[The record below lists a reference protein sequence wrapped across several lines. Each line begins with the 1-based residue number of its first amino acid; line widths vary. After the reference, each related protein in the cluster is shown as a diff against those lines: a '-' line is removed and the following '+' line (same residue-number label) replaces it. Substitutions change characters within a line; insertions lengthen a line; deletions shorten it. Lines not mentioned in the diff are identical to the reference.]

1 MGYST
6 DYEEKYAIVIGINKY
21 KNINCLDYAC
31 NDAKEF
37 AEILQKNFKYK
48 NENIDLIL
56 DEDATKY
63 NIMNA
68 YYKFNRK
75 ANYNDSLIVYYAG
88 HGHTETAKNGDVGYL
103 IPYDADIDNVY
114 SFIRWDEFTR
124 NAESIKAKHILF
136 IMDACYSGLA
146 LCRNILPG
154 TKRFLR
160 DMIKRY
166 SRQVLT
172 AGKGDETVSD
182 ANGPLPN
189 HSIFTGHLLE
199 GLKGKAKMESGIIS
213 ANSLMAY
220 VYQKVSNDTFSQ
232 QTPHYGY
239 INGDGDFIFNVDDLK
254 KDDDLFVTIP
264 TTIDDNQFV
273 SRNDNINR
281 IKELIVDEKNKIKV
295 YDLINEEL
303 RKLLNYYNTI
313 NFPLTEWNEDI
324 FKKQVKDYEKS
335 IQTLQDY
342 LIIVCYWGK
351 EIYINI
357 LKKVFTMLS
366 NNIEHIGGNSVMV
379 SLRWYPIWILYYSC
393 IIACYE
399 ADNRPVLKEI
409 LNFIGKNISRT
420 NIDNILVNAEFEIED
435 VKGKFKLI
443 NDKDNYKYPF
453 NEYLYKFLQPKLDD
467 LLFLGETY
475 SEKFSIVEMIIS
487 LKIAGMLYDSEH
499 HNYLWGPPGRYL
511 YKYSLDINKIDKY
524 INQGEF
530 DNIGIFD
537 DIKISK
543 EEMIEKFKEM
553 ILKFGW

>member
-1 MGYST
+1 MEYST
-6 DYEEKYAIVIGINKY
+6 NYEEKYAIVIGINKY

-37 AEILQKNFKYK
+37 AETLQKNFKYK
-48 NENIDLIL
+48 KENIYLIL
-56 DEDATKY
+56 DEEATKDR
-63 NIMNA
+63 IMNI

-146 LCRNILPG
+146 LCRSVLPG
-154 TKRFLR
+154 TKRFIK
-160 DMIKRY
+160 DMVKRY

-172 AGKGDETVSD
+172 AGKGNETVSD
-182 ANGPLPN
+182 ANSPLPK

-199 GLKGKAKMESGIIS
+199 GLNGKAKMESGIIS

-239 INGDGDFIFNVDDLK
+239 VSGDGDFIFNIDELKEDDL
-254 KDDDLFVTIP
+254 LATIP
-264 TTIDDNQFV
+264 TTINDNLIV
-273 SRNDNINR
+273 HRNDNINK
-281 IKELIVDEKNKIKV
+281 IKELIVEERNKIKI

-303 RKLLNYYNTI
+303 RKLLNYYNAI
-313 NFPLTEWNEDI
+313 NFPLANVNEDI
-324 FKKQVKDYEKS
+324 FKEQVKNYENS
-335 IQTLQDY
+335 IQTLQEY
-342 LIIVCYWGK
+342 LIITCYWGK
-351 EIYINI
+351 DLYINI
-357 LKKVFTMLS
+357 IKKVFTMLS
-366 NNIEHIGGNSVMV
+366 NNITSIGGNTVIV

-399 ADNRPVLKEI
+399 AENRTALKEI
-409 LNFIGKNISRT
+409 LNFVGENVSRT
-420 NIDNILVNAEFEIED
+420 DINNILVNAEFEIED
-435 VKGKFKLI
+435 AKSYFKLI

-467 LLFLGETY
+467 LLFLGDTY
-475 SEKFSIVEMIIS
+475 SEKFSIAEMIIS
-487 LKIAGMLYDSEH
+487 LKIGSILYDPEH
-499 HNYLWGPPGRYL
+499 HNYFWGPPGRYS
-511 YKYSLDINKIDKY
+511 YKYSLDINKLDYY
-524 INQGEF
+524 INQKYF

-537 DIKISK
+537 NIKISK
-543 EEMIEKFKEM
+543 EDIFEKFKEW